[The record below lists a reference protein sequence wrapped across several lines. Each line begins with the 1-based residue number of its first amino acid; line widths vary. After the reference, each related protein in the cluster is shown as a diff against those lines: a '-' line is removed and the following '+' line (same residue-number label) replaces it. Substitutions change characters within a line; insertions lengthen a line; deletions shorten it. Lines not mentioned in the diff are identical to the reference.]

1 MKTMQMLVV
10 WLAVLAPGA
19 MAQRWEVGGGVG
31 GGFYTSQ
38 DVTNG
43 NASASAKIQT
53 NIAVSAWVDHNSA
66 SKWSGE
72 IRYDYGRGDLALTQG
87 GTQATFASET
97 HAVHYD
103 VQWKFA
109 SQEAALQP
117 FVSGGAGIKIYRGT
131 GTEAP
136 YQPLSSFALLSQVQD
151 LTPLAVAGAGL
162 RWRLSD
168 HLTLRLEVHDFLT
181 PFPNKVIAPA
191 AGSKVGGWL
200 QDIVPSVGLSFAN

>member
-1 MKTMQMLVV
+1 MKMIRT
-10 WLAVLAPGA
+10 LAVCLGVLAPAA
-19 MAQRWEVGGGVG
+19 MAQHWEVGGGVG

-53 NIAVSAWVDHNSA
+53 NLAVSAWLDHNSA
-66 SKWSGE
+66 NKWSGE
-72 IRYDYGRGDLALTQG
+72 LRYDYGRGDLALSQS

-97 HAVHYD
+97 HAMHYD

-109 SQEAALQP
+109 GQEASFQP
-117 FVSGGAGIKIYRGT
+117 YISGGAGIKIYRGT
-131 GTEAP
+131 GAEVA
-136 YQPLSSFALLSQVQD
+136 YQPLSNFALLSQVQD
-151 LTPLAVAGAGL
+151 LTPLAVAGAGI

-200 QDIVPSVGLSFAN
+200 QDFVPSVGLSFAN